1 MRCSLRI
8 GYLVGKLTGL
18 LFAFDFGTLVVLARF
33 VDVPKL
39 LVQQWWQHWLK
50 ITGHN

>member
-1 MRCSLRI
+1 MRWSLRI
-8 GYLVGKLTGL
+8 DYLVGNLTGL

-39 LVQQWWQHWLK
+39 VVQQWWWHWLK
-50 ITGHN
+50 ITVHN